1 MRDADLI
8 IVMDAGRVVETGTY
22 AELHAC
28 GGALAMLEA
37 RETDAQ
43 PSA

>member
-22 AELHAC
+22 AELHAR
-28 GGALAMLEA
+28 GGALAALEA
-37 RETDAQ
+37 RETADQ
-43 PSA
+43 PGA